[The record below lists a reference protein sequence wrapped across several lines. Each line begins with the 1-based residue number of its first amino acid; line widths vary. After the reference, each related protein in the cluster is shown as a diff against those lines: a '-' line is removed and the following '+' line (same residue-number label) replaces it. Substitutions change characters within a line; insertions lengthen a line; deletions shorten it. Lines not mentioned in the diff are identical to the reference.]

1 MVLKSSKLFK
11 NNVCKK
17 GKFMNEKFDIIRLPS
32 LKEKLRVIKN
42 LLKPNNKNIK
52 NRKTSFIIKCKF

>member
-1 MVLKSSKLFK
+1 
-11 NNVCKK
+11 
-17 GKFMNEKFDIIRLPS
+17 MNEKFDIIRLPS

>member
-17 GKFMNEKFDIIRLPS
+17 GKFMNEKFDIIRLIFEKRKRKIAS
-32 LKEKLRVIKN
+32 FLKLN
-42 LLKPNNKNIK
+42 LDENVK